1 VEQQLAE
8 ELQSEELELSG
19 ESEEQVW
26 QVVAGQVW
34 LVVAGQVWQPEAE
47 VWQLVVG
54 AGQVG
59 AGLVWVGKRQGL
71 L

>member
-1 VEQQLAE
+1 MEQQLAE

-26 QVVAGQVW
+26 QVVVEQVW
-34 LVVAGQVWQPEAE
+34 LVGAGQVWQPEAE

>member
-34 LVVAGQVWQPEAE
+34 LVGAGQVWQPEAE

>member
-26 QVVAGQVW
+26 QVVVEQVW
-34 LVVAGQVWQPEAE
+34 L
-47 VWQLVVG
+47 VG
-54 AGQVG
+54 AGQV
-59 AGLVWVGKRQGL
+59 
-71 L
+71 

>member
-1 VEQQLAE
+1 
-8 ELQSEELELSG
+8 LELSG

-26 QVVAGQVW
+26 Q
-34 LVVAGQVWQPEAE
+34 VVAGQVWQPEAE

-59 AGLVWVGKRQGL
+59 AGLVWVEKEQSL

>member
-1 VEQQLAE
+1 
-8 ELQSEELELSG
+8 LELSG

-26 QVVAGQVW
+26 Q
-34 LVVAGQVWQPEAE
+34 VVAGQVWQPEAE

-59 AGLVWVGKRQGL
+59 AGLVWVEKEQGL